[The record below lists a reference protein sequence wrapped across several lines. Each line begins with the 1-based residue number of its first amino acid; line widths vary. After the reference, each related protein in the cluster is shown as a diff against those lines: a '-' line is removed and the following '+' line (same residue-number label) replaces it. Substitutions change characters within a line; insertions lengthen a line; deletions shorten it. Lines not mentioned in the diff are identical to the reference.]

1 MQRRDV
7 SQKSDGA
14 PSVSELTFTQ
24 PELIQKEPADGA
36 QPTTR
41 LTEIWREALQSIQD
55 FWRSLQTGGLANVV
69 LRYFDRYLYPQL
81 SIAGRVPRLEREPLS
96 APVEQPTDAAG
107 VPLQMTRFA
116 DKDFADKDKASG
128 GLRAKVVQTLGRSP
142 QGSLRASP
150 RLQADAPVPLCWAAT
165 TLRQPYANLGDA
177 LSPVIVSAL
186 SGLPI
191 VHQRF
196 DSPSERLASVGT
208 IGHGLK
214 NGSVHLWGTGID
226 GKRHPYHRHLTY
238 YERPENTEFTIH
250 ALRGPFSAQVFEKQ
264 GIPVSDVYGDPV
276 MLLPGIMAPATEKT
290 HELGIVVHISE
301 LSELKDGADVRNDL
315 GRYYI
320 PEDLRGSVKIITT
333 LTDANL
339 TALEDRVREMTA
351 CKRILSTSLHGLV
364 IAETYGIPCAYFRP
378 FGRGP
383 LQVDLMDEQVFLDH
397 RVRDYYSGM
406 GLKTLRI
413 FCRERK
419 RPTNWERAIAAID
432 HIWQPV
438 EWSPQRLLETF
449 PLPLAVDPT
458 KVEKFGDRALLE
470 RIRL

>member
-1 MQRRDV
+1 MQQRDV
-7 SQKSDGA
+7 SHESNRT
-14 PSVSELTFTQ
+14 PSVSEFTFAK
-24 PELIQKEPADGA
+24 PELIPEQSADGLDQA
-36 QPTTR
+36 PQVIGQGSETRHGLQP
-41 LTEIWREALQSIQD
+41 IQD
-55 FWRSLQTGGLANVV
+55 FWRSLQTGSLVNAV
-69 LRYFDRYLYPQL
+69 LRYFDRHWYPQL
-81 SIAGRVPRLEREPLS
+81 SIADRIEKVGAASSPAPAVLQADLPTEADPVPHQM
-96 APVEQPTDAAG
+96 AQAADSS
-107 VPLQMTRFA
+107 PP
-116 DKDFADKDKASG
+116 KASNG
-128 GLRAKVVQTLGRSP
+128 FRAKVVQTFGRP
-142 QGSLRASP
+142 P
-150 RLQADAPVPLCWAAT
+150 RLQANAPVPLCWAAT

-196 DSPSERLASVGT
+196 DSASERLASVGT

-250 ALRGPFSAQVFEKQ
+250 ALRGPFSARVFEKQ
-264 GIPVSDVYGDPV
+264 GIPVTDAYGDPV
-276 MLLPGIMAPATEKT
+276 MLLPKIMAPATEKT

-301 LSELKDGADVRNDL
+301 LSELKDGAAVRNEL

-320 PEDLRGSVKIITT
+320 PGDLRDSVKIITT

-397 RVRDYYSGM
+397 RVRDYYAGM
-406 GLKTLRI
+406 GLKTLHI

-432 HIWQPV
+432 RIWQPV
-438 EWSPQRLLETF
+438 EWSPQRLLEAF
-449 PLPLAVDPT
+449 PLPLVVNPME
-458 KVEKFGDRALLE
+458 VETFGDRALLE

>member
-1 MQRRDV
+1 MQQRDV
-7 SQKSDGA
+7 SHESNRT
-14 PSVSELTFTQ
+14 PSVSEFTFAK
-24 PELIQKEPADGA
+24 PELIPEQSADGLDQA
-36 QPTTR
+36 PQVIGQGSEIRHRLQP
-41 LTEIWREALQSIQD
+41 IQD
-55 FWRSLQTGGLANVV
+55 FWRSLQTGSLVNAV
-69 LRYFDRYLYPQL
+69 LRYFDRHWYPQL
-81 SIAGRVPRLEREPLS
+81 SIADRVEKVNAVSSP
-96 APVEQPTDAAG
+96 APADLQADWPTGADPVSHQMAQAANSDQP
-107 VPLQMTRFA
+107 
-116 DKDFADKDKASG
+116 KASSG
-128 GLRAKVVQTLGRSP
+128 FRAKVVQTFGR
-142 QGSLRASP
+142 SP
-150 RLQADAPVPLCWAAT
+150 RLQANAPVPLCWAAT

-196 DSPSERLASVGT
+196 DSASERLASVGT

-250 ALRGPFSAQVFEKQ
+250 ALRGPFSARVFEKQ
-264 GIPVSDVYGDPV
+264 GIPVTDAYGDPV
-276 MLLPGIMAPATEKT
+276 MLLPKIMSPATEKT

-301 LSELKDGADVRNDL
+301 LRELKDGAAVRNEL

-320 PEDLRGSVKIITT
+320 PEDLRDSVKIITT

-397 RVRDYYSGM
+397 RVRDYYAGM
-406 GLKTLRI
+406 GLKTLHI

-432 HIWQPV
+432 RIWQPI

-449 PLPLAVDPT
+449 PLPLAVNPME
-458 KVEKFGDRALLE
+458 VETFGDRALLE

>member
-1 MQRRDV
+1 MQV
-7 SQKSDGA
+7 
-14 PSVSELTFTQ
+14 V
-24 PELIQKEPADGA
+24 
-36 QPTTR
+36 
-41 LTEIWREALQSIQD
+41 QD
-55 FWRSLQTGGLANVV
+55 FWRSLQTGGLANAV

-81 SIAGRVPRLEREPLS
+81 SIANRVQQVEPGPLS
-96 APVEQPTDAAG
+96 APVERTTDAAG
-107 VPLQMTRFA
+107 VPLQMTQ
-116 DKDFADKDKASG
+116 FADKDKASS
-128 GLRAKVVQTLGRSP
+128 GLRAKVVQTLGR
-142 QGSLRASP
+142 AP
-150 RLQADAPVPLCWAAT
+150 RLQADSPVPLCWAAT

-301 LSELKDGADVRNDL
+301 LRELKDGADVRNDL

-432 HIWQPV
+432 RIWQPV

-449 PLPLAVDPT
+449 PLPLAVDPMQV
-458 KVEKFGDRALLE
+458 KKFGDRALLE

>member
-1 MQRRDV
+1 M
-7 SQKSDGA
+7 
-14 PSVSELTFTQ
+14 
-24 PELIQKEPADGA
+24 
-36 QPTTR
+36 
-41 LTEIWREALQSIQD
+41 QSIQD
-55 FWRSLQTGGLANVV
+55 FWRSLQTGSLVNAV
-69 LRYFDRYLYPQL
+69 LRYFDRHLYPQL
-81 SIAGRVPRLEREPLS
+81 SIADRVEKVDTASSP
-96 APVEQPTDAAG
+96 APADVQANVQTEAEQASCQMLHAADSDQ
-107 VPLQMTRFA
+107 P
-116 DKDFADKDKASG
+116 KASSG
-128 GLRAKVVQTLGRSP
+128 FRAKVVQTFGR
-142 QGSLRASP
+142 LP
-150 RLQADAPVPLCWAAT
+150 RLQANAPVPLCWAAT

-196 DSPSERLASVGT
+196 DSASERLASVGT

-250 ALRGPFSAQVFEKQ
+250 ALRGPFSARVFEKQ
-264 GIPVSDVYGDPV
+264 GIPVTDAYGDPV
-276 MLLPGIMAPATEKT
+276 MLLPKIMSPATEKT

-301 LSELKDGADVRNDL
+301 LRELKDGAAVRNDL

-320 PEDLRGSVKIITT
+320 PEDLRDAVKIITT

-397 RVRDYYSGM
+397 RVRDYYAGM
-406 GLKTLRI
+406 GLKTLQI

-419 RPTNWERAIAAID
+419 RPTNWERAITAID
-432 HIWQPV
+432 RIWQPV
-438 EWSPQRLLETF
+438 EWSPQRLLEAF
-449 PLPLAVDPT
+449 PLPLAVNPME
-458 KVEKFGDRALLE
+458 VETLGDRALLE

>member
-7 SQKSDGA
+7 SYESDGV
-14 PSVSELTFTQ
+14 PSISELTFAQ
-24 PELIQKEPADGA
+24 PQLIQKEPADGSDRA
-36 QPTTR
+36 TPMTKIRQVFQP
-41 LTEIWREALQSIQD
+41 IQD
-55 FWRSLQTGGLANVV
+55 VWRSLHTGGLANAI

-81 SIAGRVPRLEREPLS
+81 SIANRVPHTEPGLLP
-96 APVEQPTDAAG
+96 APVEQPIDAATG
-107 VPLQMTRFA
+107 PLQMTQ
-116 DKDFADKDKASG
+116 FADKDKSSDQSFG
-128 GLRAKVVQTLGRSP
+128 GLWARVVQTLGRSP
-142 QGSLRASP
+142 RP
-150 RLQADAPVPLCWAAT
+150 QADAPVPLCWAAT

-226 GKRHPYHRHLTY
+226 GKRHPHHRHLTY

-276 MLLPGIMAPATEKT
+276 MLLPGIIAPATEKT

-301 LSELKDGADVRNDL
+301 LRELKDGADVRNDL

-339 TALEDRVREMTA
+339 TALENRVREMTA

-378 FGRGP
+378 VGRGP

-397 RVRDYYSGM
+397 RIRDYYAGM

-432 HIWQPV
+432 RIWQPV
-438 EWSPQRLLETF
+438 EWSPQRLLEAF
-449 PLPLAVDPT
+449 PLPLAVNPME
-458 KVEKFGDRALLE
+458 VEKFGDRALLE
-470 RIRL
+470 RIRF

>member
-7 SQKSDGA
+7 SHQSNDV
-14 PSVSELTFTQ
+14 PSVSELTFAK
-24 PELIQKEPADGA
+24 PDLIQKDSADGSGQTA
-36 QPTTR
+36 R
-41 LTEIWREALQSIQD
+41 LTERWQPLQVVQD
-55 FWRSLQTGGLANVV
+55 IWRSLHTGGLANAV
-69 LRYFDRYLYPQL
+69 LRYFDRHLYPQL
-81 SIAGRVPRLEREPLS
+81 SIANRVPQVKREPLAHEPLS
-96 APVEQPTDAAG
+96 APAELPIDAATG
-107 VPLQMTRFA
+107 SLQMTLFA
-116 DKDFADKDKASG
+116 DKAQSSSKASG
-128 GLRAKVVQTLGRSP
+128 GFRAKVVQTLGRSP
-142 QGSLRASP
+142 
-150 RLQADAPVPLCWAAT
+150 RLQADSPVPLCWAAT

-196 DSPSERLASVGT
+196 DSPFERLASVGT

-250 ALRGPFSAQVFEKQ
+250 ALRGPFSARVFEKQ

-301 LSELKDGADVRNDL
+301 LRELKDGAAVRGDL

-339 TALEDRVREMTA
+339 SALEDRVREMTA

-397 RVRDYYSGM
+397 RIRDYYAGM

-432 HIWQPV
+432 RIWQPV
-438 EWSPQRLLETF
+438 EWSPQRLLEAF
-449 PLPLAVDPT
+449 PLPLAVNPME
-458 KVEKFGDRALLE
+458 VEKFGDRALLE

>member
-1 MQRRDV
+1 M
-7 SQKSDGA
+7 
-14 PSVSELTFTQ
+14 PSVSELTFAK
-24 PELIQKEPADGA
+24 PDLIQKDSADGSGQAA
-36 QPTTR
+36 Q
-41 LTEIWREALQSIQD
+41 LTAPSAERWQPLQIVQD
-55 FWRSLQTGGLANVV
+55 LWRSLQTGGLANVV
-69 LRYFDRYLYPQL
+69 LRYFDRYVYPQL
-81 SIAGRVPRLEREPLS
+81 SIADRVQKPDVGSVS
-96 APVEQPTDAAG
+96 ASAQGPIDAATG
-107 VPLQMTRFA
+107 RTQMTQFA
-116 DKDFADKDKASG
+116 DEFSEKDKFSSRF
-128 GLRAKVVQTLGRSP
+128 RAKVARTFGRFP
-142 QGSLRASP
+142 EGLLRESP
-150 RLQADAPVPLCWAAT
+150 RLRADAPVPLCWAAT

-196 DSPSERLASVGT
+196 DSSSERLASVGT

-250 ALRGPFSAQVFEKQ
+250 ALRGPFSAKVFEKQ

-276 MLLPGIMAPATEKT
+276 MLLPKIMSPATEKT

-301 LSELKDGADVRNDL
+301 LRELKDGAAVRHDL

-320 PEDLRGSVKIITT
+320 PEDLRNSVKIITT

-339 TALEDRVREMTA
+339 AALEDRVREMTA

-383 LQVDLMDEQVFLDH
+383 LQVDLMDEQIFLDH
-397 RVRDYYSGM
+397 RVRDYYAGM
-406 GLKTLRI
+406 GLKTLGI

-432 HIWQPV
+432 RIWQPV

-449 PLPLAVDPT
+449 PLPLAVNPMEVD
-458 KVEKFGDRALLE
+458 KFGDRALLE

>member
-7 SQKSDGA
+7 SQKSDSV
-14 PSVSELTFTQ
+14 PLVSELTFAQ
-24 PELIQKEPADGA
+24 PQLIQKEPADGSDRA
-36 QPTTR
+36 TPMTKIRQAFQP
-41 LTEIWREALQSIQD
+41 IQD
-55 FWRSLQTGGLANVV
+55 IWRSLHTGGLANAV

-81 SIAGRVPRLEREPLS
+81 SIANRVPQVKREPLAHEPLS
-96 APVEQPTDAAG
+96 APAELPINAATG
-107 VPLQMTRFA
+107 SFQMTQFA
-116 DKDFADKDKASG
+116 DKYKSSDQSFG
-128 GLRAKVVQTLGRSP
+128 GFRAKVVQTLGR
-142 QGSLRASP
+142 SP

-250 ALRGPFSAQVFEKQ
+250 ALRGPFSASVFEKQ

-301 LSELKDGADVRNDL
+301 LRELKDGADVRGDL

-339 TALEDRVREMTA
+339 AALEDRVREMTA

-432 HIWQPV
+432 RIWQPV
-438 EWSPQRLLETF
+438 EWSPQRLLEAF
-449 PLPLAVDPT
+449 PLPLAVNPME
-458 KVEKFGDRALLE
+458 VEKFGDRALLE